1 MEKINKKMSAPS
13 EVDMQVLL
21 NESWR
26 QTDLPSIINKQK
38 ESSKYLG
45 NNRDKEIIPKLE
57 NTFRALNDMSS
68 VKECKVV
75 IFGQGM

>member
-1 MEKINKKMSAPS
+1 MSASAPA
-13 EVDMQVLL
+13 VDMEVLL

-26 QTDLPSIINKQK
+26 ATDLPAIINKQK
-38 ESSKYLG
+38 EASKYLG
-45 NNRDKEIIPKLE
+45 KNREKDIIPKLE

-75 IFGQGM
+75 IFGQGT